1 MLPGMA
7 LRHSR
12 TKLRKTTR
20 RRFIALLLVA
30 TPAVLVADAFL
41 IEPRWLKPRVIRL
54 CTGKPTLRVAHFT
67 DLHYKGDKKFALRL
81 VARINRLEPHLVCF
95 TGDLFDEPEHLPE
108 ALERLRQIKAPLY
121 GVPGNHDFWG
131 RANFALI
138 RDAFASTG
146 GRWLMDESVQTA
158 DGKTTIHGAAARP
171 PTFEPNPETKNV
183 LLMHYP
189 DWVEQV
195 STRRFDLI
203 LAGHSHG
210 GQVRLPFFGPVI
222 ETVNAAKYSLGLY
235 RTQAGPL
242 YVGSG
247 VGWFY
252 TRARFNCRPELALLE
267 L

>member
-1 MLPGMA
+1 M
-7 LRHSR
+7 
-12 TKLRKTTR
+12 KLRKTTR
-20 RRFIALLLVA
+20 RRFIALLLVG
-30 TPAVLVADAFL
+30 TPVVLVADVFW
-41 IEPRWLKPRVIRL
+41 IEPHWLKTRVIRL

-67 DLHYKGDKKFALRL
+67 DLHYKGDKKFTLRL
-81 VARINRLEPHLVCF
+81 VARINRLEPDVVCF
-95 TGDLFDEPEHLPE
+95 TGDLIDEPVHLPE
-108 ALERLRQIKAPLY
+108 ALELLGQIKAPLY

-131 RANFALI
+131 QTNFDLI

-146 GRWLMDESVQTA
+146 GRWLMDERVRTA
-158 DGKTTIHGAAARP
+158 DGNTTIHGAAARP
-171 PTFEPNPETKNV
+171 PTFEPNPETKNI

-195 STRRFDLI
+195 CTGKFDLI

-210 GQVRLPFFGPVI
+210 GQVRLPFVGPVI
-222 ETVNAAKYSLGLY
+222 QTFHAGKYVRGLY
-235 RTQAGPL
+235 PTSAGPL

-252 TRARFNCRPELALLE
+252 TRARFNCRPEIALIE